1 MSPEVTRREGRDRAC
16 SGFQLTGP
24 PSCKAAVMPSEAGR
38 ITVEV
43 TSTIPAAHPLSAP
56 IATREF
62 LVVDTET
69 NGLAGDA
76 CEMTEVG
83 AVLVGGGELHDRWSS
98 LCRCGAP
105 LQRGTQRF
113 TGISQAMVDSA
124 PSLEDVLPQLAER
137 LSGRILVAHNA
148 PFDRRVLRQ
157 AFDRIGL
164 PWPDPPVICT
174 AAVARRLL
182 PLQRKRGLGALAGAL
197 GIEVELAHRA
207 LADAETCA
215 RVLCALFPRLCANAV
230 TVADALALLA
240 PARRRRARGSAEV
253 GPLGRLG
260 SGAGERA
267 ERGRAPRAS
276 AGPPAPELGELPTD
290 PGVYLFRDG
299 AGQVLYIGK
308 SVSIRSRARAH
319 FAPSSPPAAWT
330 GHAQVVD
337 YRTTAS
343 ELGALMLESHLIA
356 ELKPPGNKRLTRR
369 DDRLVY
375 IRCRLDIEYPI
386 LDVAPDPAAGH
397 AVSIGPVHG
406 KRLALELV
414 EQLDSLFGL
423 RHCGRR
429 LPRREHPS
437 AYGQMGRCLSP
448 CLGDLDPNLY
458 RRRLDEVLCLFSG
471 TRDRRPGAVPGQ
483 ALLDHIAGEMHRASA
498 ERRYERAQ
506 AMHRRA
512 GRLRAILGRLEGVLE
527 STHARP
533 LMVLARH
540 PSRPALEGFW
550 LAGGRLVDSGEIAAG
565 EDLAARCADAVARG
579 GRAGDLGAHVPPAEI
594 APIRILQTWLQSH
607 PDTSRVWLD
616 PMPDADT
623 LSERVAAALTAVPR
637 SAGERQLDDSGGDPV
652 VADDHV

>member
-1 MSPEVTRREGRDRAC
+1 MISHWISGIREPGLQAGGHVVRVRAYHGGMTR
-16 SGFQLTGP
+16 
-24 PSCKAAVMPSEAGR
+24 PSAFSDL
-38 ITVEV
+38 
-43 TSTIPAAHPLSAP
+43 LSAP
-56 IATREF
+56 VATAEF

-83 AVLVGGGELHDRWSS
+83 AVLVGGGELHDRWGSV
-98 LCRCGAP
+98 CRTSAP
-105 LQRGTQRF
+105 LQRGIQRF
-113 TGISQAMVDSA
+113 TGITQAMVDSA
-124 PSLEDVLPQLAER
+124 PSLEHVLPPLAQLLA
-137 LSGRILVAHNA
+137 GRILVAHNA

-157 AFDRIGL
+157 AFARIGL
-164 PWPDPPVICT
+164 EWPDPPVVCT
-174 AAVARRLL
+174 AAVARKLL
-182 PLQRKRGLGALAGAL
+182 PLQRKRGLGALADAL

-240 PARRRRARGSAEV
+240 PARRRRTRGSAEV

-260 SGAGERA
+260 TSGARSA
-267 ERGRAPRAS
+267 APRRPRGDDA
-276 AGPPAPELGELPTD
+276 AALAPEFGELPSD

-299 AGQVLYIGK
+299 AGKILYVGK

-330 GHAQVVD
+330 GRAQVVD
-337 YRTTAS
+337 YRTTVS
-343 ELGALMLESHLIA
+343 ELGALILESRLIA
-356 ELKPPGNKRLTRR
+356 ELKPPGNQRLTSR

-397 AVSIGPVHG
+397 ALSVGPVHG
-406 KRLALELV
+406 RRLALELV

-429 LPRREHPS
+429 LPRREYPS

-458 RRRLDEVLCLFSG
+458 RRRLDQALRLLAGGERGSG
-471 TRDRRPGAVPGQ
+471 ARPGQ
-483 ALLDHIAGEMHRASA
+483 ALLDHIDDEVRRASV

-506 AMHRRA
+506 TLHRRA
-512 GRLRAILGRLEGVLE
+512 GRLQAILGRLDGVLE

-540 PSRPALEGFW
+540 PLTPALEGFW
-550 LAGGRLVDSGEIAAG
+550 LAGGRLVDSGIIADG
-565 EDLAARCADAVARG
+565 EDLAARCAAAAWRG
-579 GRAGDLGAHVPPAEI
+579 GRAGELGAHVPPAEI
-594 APIRILQTWLQSH
+594 APVRILHTWLASH
-607 PDTSRVWLD
+607 PDTATLTLEPV
-616 PMPDADT
+616 PDAAT
-623 LSERVAAALTAVPR
+623 IAAFVAAARAGSR
-637 SAGERQLDDSGGDPV
+637 ASAEGELGNDRGNAL
-652 VADDHV
+652 VAHEHA

>member
-1 MSPEVTRREGRDRAC
+1 MS
-16 SGFQLTGP
+16 SGH
-24 PSCKAAVMPSEAGR
+24 GR
-38 ITVEV
+38 ITVGV
-43 TSTIPAAHPLSAP
+43 SSPIAVSDLLSAP
-56 IATREF
+56 VATAEF

-98 LCRCGAP
+98 LCRTSAP
-105 LQRGTQRF
+105 LQRGIQRF
-113 TGISQAMVDSA
+113 TGITQAMVDSA
-124 PSLEDVLPQLAER
+124 PSLEDVVPPLAQLLA
-137 LSGRILVAHNA
+137 GRILVAHNA

-157 AFDRIGL
+157 AFHRIGL
-164 PWPDPPVICT
+164 EWPNPPVICT

-182 PLQRKRGLGALAGAL
+182 PLQRKRGLGALADAL

-215 RVLCALFPRLCANAV
+215 RVLCALFPRLCANAI

-260 SGAGERA
+260 TGGGRGAAARRS
-267 ERGRAPRAS
+267 RGADDAVV
-276 AGPPAPELGELPTD
+276 PAPEFGELPSD
-290 PGVYLFRDG
+290 PGVYLFRDA
-299 AGQVLYIGK
+299 AGKILYVGK

-330 GHAQVVD
+330 DRAQVVD
-337 YRTTAS
+337 YRTTGS
-343 ELGALMLESHLIA
+343 ELGALILESRLIA

-406 KRLALELV
+406 RRLALELV

-429 LPRREHPS
+429 LPRREYPS

-458 RRRLDEVLCLFSG
+458 RRRLDQVLRLFAG
-471 TRDRRPGAVPGQ
+471 GQRGHGARPGQ
-483 ALLDHIAGEMHRASA
+483 ALLDHVDDELRRASA

-506 AMHRRA
+506 ALHRRA
-512 GRLRAILGRLEGVLE
+512 GRLRAILGRLDGVLE

-533 LMVLARH
+533 LLVLARH
-540 PSRPALEGFW
+540 PSTPALEGFW
-550 LAGGRLVDSGEIAAG
+550 LAGGRLVDSGAIADG
-565 EDLAARCADAVARG
+565 DDLAARCEAAAGRG
-579 GRAGDLGAHVPPAEI
+579 GRVGELGAHVPPAEI
-594 APIRILQTWLQSH
+594 APVRILQTWLASH
-607 PDTSRVWLD
+607 PDTATLALE
-616 PMPDADT
+616 PMPDPAAITEFAAVARAGAGASAERELGDDRGDAVIAD
-623 LSERVAAALTAVPR
+623 A
-637 SAGERQLDDSGGDPV
+637 
-652 VADDHV
+652 HI